1 MTGKGHPAGEVD
13 QFRDLVEQVVDA
25 HAARSR
31 KRRAGRDV
39 GHGPIA
45 YVAAIL
51 TSMSTPPTPVPPP
64 RREGRRFAI
73 PTPADLRHPGSRRR
87 PTSPEDV
94 AEPTSAT
101 ADEAVV
107 ESDATPSP
115 QAVSA
120 DPDTDGASPVP
131 IGSDEP
137 APAAAADEAPAPAS
151 PAATESPGATSS
163 GAQAPPT
170 PAAPDTPAPG
180 TGGPTPG
187 TMPRRR
193 PPAGAAVP
201 EPVVAA
207 VPAPPA
213 DGTDAELSGS
223 HPAAD
228 EPPDD
233 SGDGAR
239 RLFPNPATLMA
250 AGRGVRKV
258 RPGGLR
264 GRRLPKVEETSAGGV
279 VLDLSSDPPAVALI
293 ARHDRRS
300 RLLWSLP
307 KGHVE
312 EGETPE
318 QAALREVFEE
328 TGLVGRIV
336 APLGVIDFWF
346 VVEDKRIHKTVH
358 HYVIEAVGGELS
370 DEDVEVEAVEW
381 IPFHQVVRKLAYG
394 DERRLVEKVP
404 QIVPGVK

>member
-1 MTGKGHPAGEVD
+1 
-13 QFRDLVEQVVDA
+13 
-25 HAARSR
+25 
-31 KRRAGRDV
+31 
-39 GHGPIA
+39 
-45 YVAAIL
+45 
-51 TSMSTPPTPVPPP
+51 MSTPPTPVPPP

-73 PTPADLRHPGSRRR
+73 PTPADLRHPGARRR
-87 PTSPEDV
+87 PSTPEDEREV
-94 AEPTSAT
+94 T
-101 ADEAVV
+101 
-107 ESDATPSP
+107 
-115 QAVSA
+115 
-120 DPDTDGASPVP
+120 
-131 IGSDEP
+131 
-137 APAAAADEAPAPAS
+137 
-151 PAATESPGATSS
+151 
-163 GAQAPPT
+163 
-170 PAAPDTPAPG
+170 PDTPQDEGIAQADTAQSLEPGTAEPATAQPATTGPGQEAAGQPGAESIPAPSVASG
-180 TGGPTPG
+180 AVAPSTPTPGTGLSTTPSGADRGAAPPPVGPRTGGPTPG
-187 TMPRRR
+187 TMPRRGR
-193 PPAGAAVP
+193 AAVDAVDASPQVAARAEHEGPGAGIVAEATPVEAVEAPAGSL
-201 EPVVAA
+201 
-207 VPAPPA
+207 
-213 DGTDAELSGS
+213 DGESAE
-223 HPAAD
+223 
-228 EPPDD
+228 
-233 SGDGAR
+233 GAR

>member
-1 MTGKGHPAGEVD
+1 M
-13 QFRDLVEQVVDA
+13 
-25 HAARSR
+25 
-31 KRRAGRDV
+31 
-39 GHGPIA
+39 
-45 YVAAIL
+45 AAID
-51 TSMSTPPTPVPPP
+51 TPT
-64 RREGRRFAI
+64 
-73 PTPADLRHPGSRRR
+73 
-87 PTSPEDV
+87 
-94 AEPTSAT
+94 
-101 ADEAVV
+101 
-107 ESDATPSP
+107 
-115 QAVSA
+115 
-120 DPDTDGASPVP
+120 
-131 IGSDEP
+131 
-137 APAAAADEAPAPAS
+137 APAP
-151 PAATESPGATSS
+151 PTEEGTGAAEEAVTQ
-163 GAQAPPT
+163 AQAT
-170 PAAPDTPAPG
+170 A
-180 TGGPTPG
+180 
-187 TMPRRR
+187 
-193 PPAGAAVP
+193 
-201 EPVVAA
+201 EPLD
-207 VPAPPA
+207 A
-213 DGTDAELSGS
+213 DPSQ
-223 HPAAD
+223 
-228 EPPDD
+228 D
-233 SGDGAR
+233 SGEGAR
-239 RLFPNPATLMA
+239 RMFPNPATLMA

-258 RPGGLR
+258 RTGGLR

-279 VLDLSSDPPAVALI
+279 VLDLSRNPPAVALI

>member
-1 MTGKGHPAGEVD
+1 M
-13 QFRDLVEQVVDA
+13 
-25 HAARSR
+25 
-31 KRRAGRDV
+31 
-39 GHGPIA
+39 
-45 YVAAIL
+45 AAIL
-51 TSMSTPPTPVPPP
+51 TSMSTPPTPEPPT

-87 PTSPEDV
+87 PSTS
-94 AEPTSAT
+94 
-101 ADEAVV
+101 DEAP
-107 ESDATPSP
+107 DATPDMP
-115 QAVSA
+115 RREVA
-120 DPDTDGASPVP
+120 DAEPDTSSEEVPDAEQEVPPVTL
-131 IGSDEP
+131 P
-137 APAAAADEAPAPAS
+137 APDVAAT
-151 PAATESPGATSS
+151 PAAT
-163 GAQAPPT
+163 
-170 PAAPDTPAPG
+170 AAAGPRA
-180 TGGPTPG
+180 GGPTPA
-187 TMPRRR
+187 TLPRPGR
-193 PPAGAAVP
+193 PSGP
-201 EPVVAA
+201 VAA
-207 VPAPPA
+207 APAPPA
-213 DGTDAELSGS
+213 PPTRGDTGADTE
-223 HPAAD
+223 PAAGAQD
-228 EPPDD
+228 LGAEVTRDQPGTEPDTD
-233 SGDGAR
+233 QGEGAR
-239 RLFPNPATLMA
+239 RIFPNPATLMA